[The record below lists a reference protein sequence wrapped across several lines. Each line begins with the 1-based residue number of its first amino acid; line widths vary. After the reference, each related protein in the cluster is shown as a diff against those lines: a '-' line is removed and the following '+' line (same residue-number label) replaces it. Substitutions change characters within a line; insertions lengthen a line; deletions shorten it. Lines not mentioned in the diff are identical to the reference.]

1 MSRVW
6 GSWDGLKEQKNK
18 IKVRNALE
26 ETVNKTDETGN
37 SPKEK

>member
-1 MSRVW
+1 MSRRW
-6 GSWDGLKEQKNK
+6 GSWDGLKEQNK
-18 IKVRNALE
+18 IEVRNALE